1 MVAITDITGLRFGID
16 MNNPLVDI
24 LATITIMLALI
35 AGGYLY
41 LTYQADKVL
50 QHKDK
55 EDKGQKH
62 EKLSDG
68 KLKAGTFEQLSKRT
82 E

>member
-1 MVAITDITGLRFGID
+1 

-55 EDKGQKH
+55 EDKGQMH
-62 EKLSDG
+62 EKVSDG
-68 KLKAGTFEQLSKRT
+68 KIKANTFESTQKIT

>member
-1 MVAITDITGLRFGID
+1 MKSPITDA
-16 MNNPLVDI
+16 

-50 QHKDK
+50 QHKSDK
-55 EDKGQKH
+55 ISSHSEIKGAQKIM
-62 EKLSDG
+62 LSG
-68 KLKAGTFEQLSKRT
+68 GNNKKGESFEFASKRT